1 TERVNFAVGQVTDIE
16 KPGVRSMIDRLRN
29 YGGPVTPNNFVGEVL
44 DFVGP
49 IIPSEETLT
58 TLNEFA
64 AEEGDLIFG
73 SNEQDTEERVGRMMQ
88 LVVACPEYQFA

>member
-1 TERVNFAVGQVTDIE
+1 
-16 KPGVRSMIDRLRN
+16 M
-29 YGGPVTPNNFVGEVL
+29 GEVL

-49 IIPSEETLT
+49 IVPSKETLS

-64 AEEGDLIFG
+64 AEEGDLIFDN
-73 SNEQDTEERVGRMMQ
+73 NEQNSEERVGRMMQ

>member
-1 TERVNFAVGQVTDIE
+1 MGRTYS
-16 KPGVRSMIDRLRN
+16 PC
-29 YGGPVTPNNFVGEVL
+29 TPDSFVGEVL

-49 IIPSEETLT
+49 IIPSEETLS

-64 AEEGDLIFG
+64 AEEGDLVFDN
-73 SNEQDTEERVGRMMQ
+73 NEQNSEERVGRMMQ

>member
-1 TERVNFAVGQVTDIE
+1 
-16 KPGVRSMIDRLRN
+16 MIDRLRN
-29 YGGPVTPNNFVGEVL
+29 HEGPVTPDSFVGEVL

-49 IIPSEETLT
+49 IIPSEETLS

-64 AEEGDLIFG
+64 AEEGDLVFDN
-73 SNEQDTEERVGRMMQ
+73 NEQNSEERVGRMMQ

>member
-1 TERVNFAVGQVTDIE
+1 
-16 KPGVRSMIDRLRN
+16 MIDRLRN

-64 AEEGDLIFG
+64 AEEGDLIFD